1 LEVNLPRG
9 LDIALELPRQ
19 LIGDDTTLAKSFIIS
34 LENVAAKIHCIMGV
48 VERKVPNQFPRFPSR
63 A

>member
-48 VERKVPNQFPRFPSR
+48 AERKVPNQFPRFPSR